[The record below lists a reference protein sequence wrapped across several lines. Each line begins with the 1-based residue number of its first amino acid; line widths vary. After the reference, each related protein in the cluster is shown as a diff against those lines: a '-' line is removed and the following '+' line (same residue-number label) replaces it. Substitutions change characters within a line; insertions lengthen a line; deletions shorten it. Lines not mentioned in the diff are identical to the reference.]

1 MTKAVLIS
9 PDLVMSPLL
18 ALIWSTDWP
27 KHLCSVIKKVSG
39 FFFFLSLFHK
49 YLFCWWRISAFYFY
63 MCVSPYIFVSLRTP
77 LWSENAQLSLFWREL
92 SWPGSWQDVYHLNR
106 RLSAE
111 KAATSIPS
119 KKVVGGSGWRCGET
133 EGWVHKGRD
142 TEHHPALPCF
152 TLGSWQQLCELQLHV
167 LRNGVCSSWGAA
179 KYLSSFLGNGWIH
192 PAPWYFVSEGL
203 ESVGVLISLSY
214 TIMLQFHMCWLNES
228 SLSVFHS
235 CCILGLFLL
244 SASWVE
250 KL

>member
-1 MTKAVLIS
+1 MKNFCILFLYVCLSIYICKSENTPVKWKCTIVPVLEGAELTWLLTGCPS
-9 PDLVMSPLL
+9 SEQMS
-18 ALIWSTDWP
+18 IGWKGSN
-27 KHLCSVIKKVSG
+27 
-39 FFFFLSLFHK
+39 FHSK
-49 YLFCWWRISAFYFY
+49 QEGSWWWR
-63 MCVSPYIFVSLRTP
+63 V
-77 LWSENAQLSLFWREL
+77 
-92 SWPGSWQDVYHLNR
+92 
-106 RLSAE
+106 
-111 KAATSIPS
+111 
-119 KKVVGGSGWRCGET
+119 KVWGDR
-133 EGWVHKGRD
+133 GWVHKGRD
-142 TEHHPALPCF
+142 TEHHPVLPCF

-214 TIMLQFHMCWLNES
+214 TIMLRFHMCWLNES

-244 SASWVE
+244 SASWIE